1 MDKRLLGEARLARFA
16 FMATVGLS
24 LIGGLLIVGQAF
36 LLSRIISRVFLAGAE
51 RPELHGLF
59 WALLVVVGLRA
70 MTQAGVQLTADS
82 VAIRVKQALR
92 QRLVDHLLKLGPA
105 YSQQERSGELAL
117 TATEGIEALDSFFR
131 DYLPALFTFLLV
143 PLVILLFVLP
153 LDLLTFFVL
162 LITAPL
168 IPIFMILIG
177 QMAGA
182 LAQNK
187 YAQLGQLSA
196 HFLDVM
202 QGLTTLKLFNRSK
215 AQIQIIAR
223 ITNQYRQ
230 STLAVLRVAFLSAFA
245 LELVAMISIAVVAVE
260 VGLRLLYGRIL
271 FEQALFLLVL
281 APDFYQP
288 LRQLGAKFHSGRDGV
303 AAAERIYVILS
314 TPISGTARQTATATG
329 SVQAVPDYTAI
340 RFEDVSVSFAQ
351 GKRVALRSFS
361 LTIKLGEHVAL
372 VGTTGSGK
380 STVAN
385 LLLCFVEP
393 ENGRIL
399 LHHSHGQTDLQTIDA
414 GAWRATIGWVP
425 QRGYLFNMSV
435 ADNIRLGRPSASDA
449 DIRAAAKAAH
459 AHAFIRRLPQ
469 GYDTLVGENGTRL
482 SGGQAQRLALARALI
497 RQPDLYIFDEATA
510 NLDSDNE
517 RIILQNLHRLTAE
530 STIITIAH
538 RLETVRQADKIVV
551 LDNGRIV
558 ESGTHAELM
567 AQRGAYFELLQ
578 HGDVRRET

>member
-1 MDKRLLGEARLARFA
+1 MDKRLLREARLAWFA

-36 LLSRIISRVFLAGAE
+36 LLSRIISRVFLAGME

-59 WALLVVVGLRA
+59 LALLVVVGLRA
-70 MTQAGVQLTADS
+70 LNQAGVQLTADS

-105 YSQQERSGELAL
+105 YTQQERSGELAL

-153 LDLLTFFVL
+153 VDLLTFFVL
-162 LITAPL
+162 LLTAPL

-182 LAQNK
+182 LAQNR

-202 QGLTTLKLFNRSK
+202 QGLTTLKLFNRSQ

-223 ITNQYRQ
+223 ITGQYRQ

-260 VGLRLLYGRIL
+260 IGLRLLYGRIL

-303 AAAERIYVILS
+303 AAAERIYAILN
-314 TPISGTARQTATATG
+314 TPIPDAAGQTATSTG
-329 SVQAVPDYTAI
+329 SVQAVPDYSAI
-340 RFEDVSVSFAQ
+340 RLEDVTVSFAQ
-351 GKRVALRSFS
+351 GKRVALHAFS
-361 LTIKLGEHVAL
+361 LTIRRGEHVAL

-380 STVAN
+380 STIAN
-385 LLLCFVEP
+385 LLLRFVAP

-399 LHHSHGQTDLQTIDA
+399 LHNAATHTDLRQVDA
-414 GAWRATIGWVP
+414 DAWRATIGWVP
-425 QRGYLFNMSV
+425 QRGYLFNVSV
-435 ADNIRLGRPSASDA
+435 ADNIRIGRPNASDA
-449 DIRAAAKAAH
+449 DIRAAAEAAN
-459 AHAFIRRLPQ
+459 AHAFIRQLPQ
-469 GYDTLVGENGTRL
+469 GYDTLVGENGSRL

-497 RQPDLYIFDEATA
+497 RQPALYIFDEATA

-517 RIILQNLHRLTAE
+517 RIILHNLRRLTAE
-530 STIITIAH
+530 STVITIAH

-558 ESGTHAELM
+558 ETGTHAELIDR
-567 AQRGAYFELLQ
+567 RGAYFELLS
-578 HGDVRRET
+578 T